1 MTVVS
6 GHTFPMVASFG
17 VYEFNSPEGRFP
29 EVNHEALASFRCSDW
44 NKGAFEVYDFP
55 PALAQARAVVV
66 RE

>member
-17 VYEFNSPEGRFP
+17 VYKFNSPEGRFP
-29 EVNHEALASFRCSDW
+29 EVNHEALASFRCSDL
-44 NKGAFEVYDFP
+44 NKGAFEVYYFP